1 MVVFNCATFHNLEPS
16 LTIIMDDVG
25 QYFEKKINFMSKIFH
40 SAMCKILIDG
50 WQLMTSINIMGVIIM
65 ELHNSW
71 KRSVLIELQWVALYI
86 YNELQFCNS
95 CNLFNSTHNV

>member
-50 WQLMTSINIMGVIIM
+50 
-65 ELHNSW
+65 
-71 KRSVLIELQWVALYI
+71 
-86 YNELQFCNS
+86 
-95 CNLFNSTHNV
+95 